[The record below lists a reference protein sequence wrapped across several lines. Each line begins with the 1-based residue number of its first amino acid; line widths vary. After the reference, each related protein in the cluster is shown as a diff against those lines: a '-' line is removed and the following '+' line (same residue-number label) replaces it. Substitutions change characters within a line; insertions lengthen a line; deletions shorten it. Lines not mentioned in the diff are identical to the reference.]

1 MFETKARGW
10 LEDASS
16 FSALHEPP
24 AMTSTSFNNHAL
36 IQFSINIHM
45 RSSLLRRCVK
55 PACATWK
62 ACTQH
67 KSKVSLSPFHS
78 TSSLQPLLPLN
89 LSTNMPK
96 ATRSKTASS
105 RADPISKPDKKE
117 AEKPTSKSHTKTKT
131 ASDDGSSNPSP
142 PKEKA
147 ARKDTGKNSHLYT
160 DDNPSTTLHGTGF
173 KDADTAN
180 HTLSLVSKR
189 SLTYQFQTINTL
201 YHRASNHPSI
211 KKAKDSDDGPQ
222 GMRDALAI
230 FKKWLDETYPAA
242 KAALRVGGGFKPL
255 VSKSFVTKILPTLE
269 ANKGKIGS
277 DALEFAKLYA
287 SLPKN
292 RRLGNVLL
300 DDEKPGEADWEVKR
314 YEALAALVPEDKEET
329 KGWDKADLWDG
340 EGGLSTE
347 HMTLVAWAWSPVGD
361 RGLAKVEV

>member
-1 MFETKARGW
+1 
-10 LEDASS
+10 
-16 FSALHEPP
+16 
-24 AMTSTSFNNHAL
+24 
-36 IQFSINIHM
+36 
-45 RSSLLRRCVK
+45 
-55 PACATWK
+55 
-62 ACTQH
+62 
-67 KSKVSLSPFHS
+67 
-78 TSSLQPLLPLN
+78 
-89 LSTNMPK
+89 MPK

-105 RADPISKPDKKE
+105 RADPISKPDKEE
-117 AEKPTSKSHTKTKT
+117 AGKPTSKSQTRTKI
-131 ASDDGSSNPSP
+131 ASNDSSSKPS

-147 ARKDTGKNSHLYT
+147 TRKDTGKNSHLYT

-180 HTLSLVSKR
+180 HTLSLISKR

-201 YHRASNHPSI
+201 YHRARNHPSI

-222 GMRDALAI
+222 GIRDALAI
-230 FKKWLDETYPAA
+230 FKKWLDDTYPAA
-242 KAALRVGGGFKPL
+242 KAALRVFGFKPL

-269 ANKGKIGS
+269 ANKAKIGS
-277 DALEFAKLYA
+277 DGLEFATLYA

-347 HMTLVAWAWSPVGD
+347 HLTLVAWAWSPVGD